1 MREAHTLVRHIVKVI
16 FHVEIH
22 DRQTGRHHLKR
33 NARGVRRADAESH
46 LALIVKGIAFFKR
59 DDAEVLVF
67 KPDIS
72 LDIRAVEID
81 FHIRAQEL
89 HNAERLDTEH
99 AAAARLIR
107 LIDKADG
114 VFLLCLRQRAVD
126 APVGAEIEIAGRRA
140 VLRLHLVRKP
150 TAYGDRL

>member
-1 MREAHTLVRHIVKVI
+1 MCEAHALVRHVVKVI

-46 LALIVKGIAFFKR
+46 LALVVKGIALFKR
-59 DDAEVLVF
+59 DDAQVLVF

-72 LDIRAVEID
+72 LDVRAVEID

-89 HNAERLDTEH
+89 HNAERLNAEH
-99 AAAARLIR
+99 TAATRLIG
-107 LIDKADG
+107 LVDKANRM
-114 VFLLCLRQRAVD
+114 FLLCLRQRPVD
-126 APVGAEIEIAGRRA
+126 APVGAEIEIAGRRV

-150 TAYGDRL
+150 TSYGDRL